1 MTAVLSGQAAAEK
14 ITHKLPG
21 SIVEAD
27 DHALTIAADS
37 LFKVAEYL
45 KNDSEMAFNY
55 LTDLTAVDYHD
66 YFEMVY
72 RLTSMENNQT
82 LVFKTRCYDRANP
95 EVPSVTGLWKG
106 ADLMEREIFD
116 MLGVRF
122 SGHPNLKRIFLWEGF
137 NGYPLRKDFV

>member
-1 MTAVLSGQAAAEK
+1 MTVVLSGQVMAEK
-14 ITHKLPG
+14 MGKKFPG

-27 DHALTIAADS
+27 DRALTITADS
-37 LFKVAEYL
+37 LSGIAEFL

-55 LTDLTAVDYHD
+55 LTDLTAVDYHE

-82 LVFKTRCYDRANP
+82 IVLKARCYDRANP
-95 EVPSVTGLWKG
+95 EITSVTGLWKG
-106 ADLMEREIFD
+106 ADFMEREIFD

-122 SGHPNLKRIFLWEGF
+122 SNHPNMKRIFLWEGF